1 MKLLNI
7 LFKYFYKEEK
17 FNIILA
23 VILSLLTNIF
33 KVNIISYIT
42 SNIIKAIEKNNIK
55 YAYDYY
61 KYLIIAIIFFI
72 ILCYYLKEINNI
84 LLIKIRNWS
93 RLFLLK
99 NIYYNSNENLSNIN
113 YTKLNSPLFRFTTVI
128 QFLLMIILNQIIPYI
143 GLILIIFLFFIYK
156 NYEVGLIFLI
166 GNIIFL
172 IYLYNN
178 FNILI
183 NEYNNFEKKIINNE
197 SIINENL
204 NNFSKIILRGK
215 KNDELNILD
224 NDTNY
229 IYKLGNK
236 FYKMMNNTLL
246 ISNII
251 IYLLLIIII
260 GYLIYL
266 YFKKKISNII
276 FIIFI
281 TILLLYRDL
290 ILTSI
295 DTLPNLIEIISKS
308 TVIESGFDKK
318 LFYNLFNNI
327 EKKKYI
333 PNNIEFN
340 NIEFKNI
347 HFKYEGESIKLFN
360 NLNLK
365 ITTENKIIGL
375 TGLSGN
381 GKSTIIK
388 LLLKLYPYEGTILI
402 DGINVKEID
411 TNYLRKSILY
421 VDQSANLF
429 DKKIIENINYGVD
442 SENNTILS
450 KQYYNEIMKY
460 STIKKLYG
468 DINFENKNAGFNGG
482 NLSGGQRQVINLI
495 NGLITPSL
503 ITVLD
508 EPTNALDPALKK
520 DVIQIIKNFKKY
532 NKCIIIITH
541 DKDLHEIFDETI
553 VI

>member
-1 MKLLNI
+1 MNLINI

-17 FNIILA
+17 FNIILS

-33 KVNIISYIT
+33 KINIISYIT
-42 SNIIKAIEKNNIK
+42 SNIISSIQKNNIK

-61 KYLIIAIIFFI
+61 KYLIIVIIFFI
-72 ILCYYLKEINNI
+72 ILCYYTKKINNI
-84 LLIKIRNWS
+84 LIIKIRNWT
-93 RLFLLK
+93 RLFILK
-99 NIYYNSNENLSNIN
+99 NIYYNSNENLLNIN
-113 YTKLNSPLFRFTTVI
+113 YTNLNSPIFRFTSVTHY
-128 QFLLMIILNQIIPYI
+128 LLMMILNKVIPNI
-143 GLILIIFLFFIYK
+143 SLILVIFLFFIYK
-156 NYEVGLIFLI
+156 NYKIGLIFFI
-166 GNIIFL
+166 GNIIFIL
-172 IYLYNN
+172 YLYYNT
-178 FNILI
+178 IKLI
-183 NEYNNFEKKIINNE
+183 EEYNIFEKKVVHNETII
-197 SIINENL
+197 SENL
-204 NNFSKIILRGK
+204 NNFNKIILRGK

-224 NDTNY
+224 NNTKE
-229 IYKLGNK
+229 IYKIGSN
-236 FYKMMNNTLL
+236 FYKILNNTLL
-246 ISNII
+246 SSDII
-251 IYLLLIIII
+251 IYSLLLIII

-266 YFKKKISNII
+266 YSKKKISNII
-276 FIIFI
+276 FITFI

-295 DTLPNLIEIISKS
+295 DVLPNLIEAISRGIVVA
-308 TVIESGFDKK
+308 TIFDKK
-318 LFYNLFNNI
+318 LFYNLYNNT
-327 EKKKYI
+327 EKKIYK

-340 NIEFKNI
+340 NIEFNNI
-347 HFKYEGESIKLFN
+347 HFKYESESDKLFD

-365 ITTENKIIGL
+365 INTENKIIGL

-402 DGINVKEID
+402 DNINVKEID

-442 SENNTILS
+442 SKNDAILS

-495 NGLITPSL
+495 NGLITQSI

-508 EPTNALDPALKK
+508 EPTNALDHALKK
-520 DVIQIIKNFKKY
+520 DVIQIIKDFKKY

>member
-1 MKLLNI
+1 MKLINI
-7 LFKYFYKEEK
+7 LFKFFYKEEK

-23 VILSLLTNIF
+23 VILSLITNIF
-33 KVNIISYIT
+33 KINIISYIT

-72 ILCYYLKEINNI
+72 ILCYYLKEINNK
-84 LLIKIRNWS
+84 LLVKVRNWS

-113 YTKLNSPLFRFTTVI
+113 YSKLNSPLFRFTTVI

-143 GLILIIFLFFIYK
+143 GLIFVIFLFFIYK
-156 NYEVGLIFLI
+156 NYEIGLIFLI

-183 NEYNNFEKKIINNE
+183 NKYNSFEKKIINNE
-197 SIINENL
+197 AMINENL

-229 IYKLGNK
+229 IYKSGGK
-236 FYKMMNNTLL
+236 FYKIMNNTLL

-266 YFKKKISNII
+266 YSKKKISNII
-276 FIIFI
+276 FITFI

-290 ILTSI
+290 ILNLL
-295 DTLPNLIEIISKS
+295 DTLPNLTEIISRS
-308 TVIESGFDKK
+308 IVIESSFDKN
-318 LFYNLFNNI
+318 LFYNLFNNT
-327 EKKKYI
+327 EKKIYKPNSI
-333 PNNIEFN
+333 EFNNIEFN
-340 NIEFKNI
+340 NIN
-347 HFKYEGESIKLFN
+347 FKYEGESIKLFN

-365 ITTENKIIGL
+365 INTENKIIGL

-421 VDQSANLF
+421 VDQSSNLF

-442 SENNTILS
+442 SENDSILS

-460 STIKKLYG
+460 STIKQLYLYI
-468 DINFENKNAGFNGG
+468 DIENKNAGFNGG
-482 NLSGGQRQVINLI
+482 NISGGQRQVINLI

-520 DVIQIIKNFKKY
+520 DVIQNIKEFKKY

-541 DKDLHEIFDETI
+541 DKDLYEIFDENI
-553 VI
+553 II